1 MAKEKS
7 TSFSAS
13 NSARL
18 SGLSS
23 SWSRQDVVSAGV
35 RWGAPSSGWSSPS
48 TRINGWAGTL
58 RCRSEPPRS
67 TSWRSAAWTSNM
79 IVGLGGRVG
88 SVKWSGVPLD
98 ERPGVPGD
106 ELAADEQPGHATERE
121 EGPEG
126 DLRLAR
132 GLHALAR
139 GDDGAGEAAGDQRD
153 EDGGDD
159 GAAQEEAEHGG
170 EL

>member
-7 TSFSAS
+7 TSCSAS

-35 RWGAPSSGWSSPS
+35 RLGAPSSGWSSPS
-48 TRINGWAGTL
+48 TRISGWAGTL

-79 IVGLGGRVG
+79 IVGLGGRLE
-88 SVKWSGVPLD
+88 SVKCGGGRLD

-106 ELAADEQPGHATERE
+106 ELGADEQPGNAAQGEERTERH
-121 EGPEG
+121 GG
-126 DLRLAR
+126 LAGGR
-132 GLHALAR
+132 DALAD
-139 GDDGAGEAAGDQRD
+139 GEDGAG
-153 EDGGDD
+153 
-159 GAAQEEAEHGG
+159 GA
-170 EL
+170 